1 MGTFTANE
9 LVEATDAPRL
19 CARPEPTIERFSDST
34 TDTSGAATAFQRSC
48 YGGTRPGC
56 FTDGARPTCVRLL
69 SALSR
74 VRERADVSRTLR
86 RAEATVD
93 DEDVVRLA
101 LRTLACAERPFGI
114 QMRRVSAD
122 TIQFSKRFL
131 CSCRSFFVVG
141 RFSAAALS
149 HP

>member
-1 MGTFTANE
+1 MGTCAANE

-19 CARPEPTIERFSDST
+19 RARSEPTIERFSDST

-48 YGGTRPGC
+48 YDGTR

-74 VRERADVSRTLR
+74 VREKADVSRTLR

-101 LRTLACAERPFGI
+101 LRALACA
-114 QMRRVSAD
+114 
-122 TIQFSKRFL
+122 
-131 CSCRSFFVVG
+131 
-141 RFSAAALS
+141 
-149 HP
+149 